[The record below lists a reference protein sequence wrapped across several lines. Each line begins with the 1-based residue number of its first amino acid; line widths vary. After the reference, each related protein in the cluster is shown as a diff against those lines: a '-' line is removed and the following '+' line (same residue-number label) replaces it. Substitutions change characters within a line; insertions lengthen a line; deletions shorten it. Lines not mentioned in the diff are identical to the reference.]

1 MVFQNNKNLS
11 LTNVTIREIKNSFE
25 YGVFFASHLWEPLS
39 ECDCS
44 IKMAFLGTFYRHFLN
59 LSGSMTT
66 KEMAP
71 GIDMTCS
78 RPFIFYSI
86 PA

>member
-1 MVFQNNKNLS
+1 MWQSERLKILLSMVFFLQ
-11 LTNVTIREIKNSFE
+11 
-25 YGVFFASHLWEPLS
+25 PLS

-86 PA
+86 PAWLPNEQV